1 MPLFPDLTILFAL
14 IAIAIIYLLFKILS
28 KTSSYKE
35 KKKDILEK
43 YQQQRTRSLKL
54 QDFYGNYIL
63 AHNTQK
69 DIFYNAITYGDF
81 LKALQKNHITNL
93 SDKNYV
99 KLKNTDNRIVLK
111 KTADM
116 LEEQETI
123 LSDAEGKAKYLS

>member
-1 MPLFPDLTILFAL
+1 MPLFPDLIILLAL
-14 IAIAIIYLLFKILS
+14 VALAIIYLLFKLLS

-43 YQQQRTRSLKL
+43 YQQQRARSLKL

-63 AHNTQK
+63 ANHAQK
-69 DIFYNAITYGDF
+69 DVFYDATTYGDF
-81 LKALQKNHITNL
+81 LKALQRNHITNL

>member
-1 MPLFPDLTILFAL
+1 MSLFPGLTILFAL

-43 YQQQRTRSLKL
+43 YQQQRVRSLKL
-54 QDFYGNYIL
+54 QDLYSNYIL
-63 AHNTQK
+63 ANHAQK
-69 DIFYNAITYGDF
+69 DIFFDTTTYGDF
-81 LKALQKNHITNL
+81 LKALQKNHIANL